1 MESKGLLR
9 VNREPSPHLKY
20 KWWFVAIFVATV
32 VYYLPFVSRQFSGDD
47 WLWLANAKRALTTP
61 LIFLE
66 RPMYGYFRPLNMVL
80 VFLERLILGNHAI
93 LFSFVSVL
101 LHSANVW
108 LLWKVL
114 ERLKMSSA
122 MRFTAVVFFAF
133 YFLNAPAIEWISVAH
148 DLWVTGLC
156 LLVVLKSLD
165 VVERPSWS
173 LFIQIWLLG
182 MAATLIKES
191 GFVSIG
197 LFWAV
202 LLLKGKSPLSRPFR
216 LFTLVAALSYAAFL
230 AGYSATRTVA
240 DREIALNTNTVIN
253 LWYFLVY
260 LITPFAKRI
269 VESVPEQMVGL
280 LKVIK
285 IAATVLLP
293 LCGVYL
299 WRKGGIVC
307 RLFLLWSIAFVA
319 TIAIMRWDVGLFD
332 LYSERTASRFM
343 YTPVL
348 GVSVCLAWLAQK
360 VADRVRVLRWRSVVV
375 LVTTLFIGFNWL
387 AVWQV
392 SGLYQENQ
400 AIANGVIETFESSA
414 SLLATCDSVIVFGDD
429 LPNAPALVVSSRH
442 LEAILYVW
450 FNRGLPVIVT
460 DREPLDGTVA
470 GKPTNVVV
478 FRWDSATR
486 SLIAQDRHHPARH

>member
-1 MESKGLLR
+1 
-9 VNREPSPHLKY
+9 
-20 KWWFVAIFVATV
+20 ATV

-47 WLWLANAKRALTTP
+47 WLWLANAKRALTAP

-80 VFLERLILGNHAI
+80 VFLQRLVLGNHAI
-93 LFSFVSVL
+93 LFSLVSIL

-108 LLWKVL
+108 LLWRVL
-114 ERLKMSSA
+114 ERLKVSSA

-156 LLVVLKSLD
+156 LLVVLKSFE
-165 VVERPSWS
+165 VVEKPSWS
-173 LFIQIWLLG
+173 LFVQIWLLG
-182 MAATLIKES
+182 MAATLVKES

-216 LFTLVAALSYAAFL
+216 VFTLLAALSYAAFL
-230 AGYSATRTVA
+230 VGYSATRTVA
-240 DREIALNTNTVIN
+240 DREIALNAHTVVN

-269 VESVPEQMVGL
+269 VESVPDHVVGM

-285 IAATVLLP
+285 IAATILLP
-293 LCGVYL
+293 VCGVYL
-299 WRKGGIVC
+299 WRKGSVVC
-307 RLFLLWSIAFVA
+307 RLFLLWSIAFVT
-319 TIAIMRWDVGLFD
+319 TIAIMKWDVGLFD

-343 YTPVL
+343 YSPVL
-348 GVSVCLAWLAQK
+348 GVSECLAWLAQK
-360 VADRVRVLRWRSVVV
+360 VADRVQVLRWKYVVAF
-375 LVTTLFIGFNWL
+375 VTLLFIGFNWL
-387 AVWQV
+387 AVRQV
-392 SGLYQENQ
+392 SGLYLENQ
-400 AIANGVIETFESSA
+400 AIANGVIETFKSSA
-414 SLLATCDSVIVFGDD
+414 SSLATCDSVIVFSDD
-429 LPNAPALVVSSRH
+429 LPNTPSLIASPRH
-442 LEAILYVW
+442 LEAILYVS
-450 FNRGLPVIVT
+450 FDRSLSVTVT
-460 DREPLDGTVA
+460 DREPQDSTVT
-470 GKPTNVVV
+470 GKLTNAVV

-486 SLIAQDRHHPARH
+486 SFTAQGRRHPLLN

>member
-1 MESKGLLR
+1 MEDMNPQRANSDSNGHSEYR
-9 VNREPSPHLKY
+9 
-20 KWWFVAIFVATV
+20 WWILAILATVV

-47 WLWLANAKRALTTP
+47 WLWLANAKKALITP

-80 VFLERLILGNHAI
+80 VFIQRLVLGNHAT
-93 LFSFVSVL
+93 LFSLVSIL
-101 LHSANVW
+101 LHAANVW

-114 ERLKMSSA
+114 ERLKVSLV

-156 LLVVLKSLD
+156 LLVVLRSIEA
-165 VVERPSWS
+165 VEKPTWS
-173 LFIQIWLLG
+173 LFVQIWLLG

-202 LLLKGKSPLSRPFR
+202 LVLKGKSPLSRPFR
-216 LFTLVAALSYAAFL
+216 LFTLLAALSYAAFL
-230 AGYSATRTVA
+230 VGYTATRTVA
-240 DREIALNTNTVIN
+240 DREIVLNANTVVN

-269 VESVPEQMVGL
+269 VESVPDQVVVV

-285 IAATVLLP
+285 ITVTVLAP
-293 LCGVYL
+293 LCGIYL
-299 WRKGGIVC
+299 WRKGGIAC
-307 RLFLLWSIAFVA
+307 RLFLLWSMAFVA
-319 TIAIMRWDVGLFD
+319 TIAIMKWDIGLFD

-343 YTPVL
+343 YSPVL
-348 GVSVCLAWLAQK
+348 GVSVCVAWLAQK
-360 VADRVRVLRWRSVVV
+360 VADRVRVLRWKYVVAFVVV
-375 LVTTLFIGFNWL
+375 LFVGLNWL
-387 AVWQV
+387 AVKRV
-392 SGLYQENQ
+392 SGLYLENQ
-400 AIANGVIETFESSA
+400 AIVSNVIKTFTSSA
-414 SLLATCDSVIVFGDD
+414 SSLVNCDSVVVFGEN
-429 LPNAPALVVSSRH
+429 LPNSPSLVASPQH

-450 FNRGLPVIVT
+450 FDRSLPVTVT
-460 DREPLDGTVA
+460 DREPQDESA
-470 GKPTNVVV
+470 NGKPTDAVV
-478 FRWDSATR
+478 FRWDSATQ
-486 SLIAQDRHHPARH
+486 SLIAQDRRNPLLR

>member
-1 MESKGLLR
+1 M
-9 VNREPSPHLKY
+9 
-20 KWWFVAIFVATV
+20 AILAATV

-47 WLWLANAKRALTTP
+47 WLWLANAKRALTAP

-66 RPMYGYFRPLNMVL
+66 RPMYGYFRPLNMVF
-80 VFLERLILGNHAI
+80 VFLQRLVLGDHAI
-93 LFSFVSVL
+93 LFSLVSIL

-108 LLWKVL
+108 LLWRVL
-114 ERLKMSSA
+114 ERLKVSFV
-122 MRFTAVVFFAF
+122 MRFAAVVFFAF

-156 LLVVLKSLD
+156 LLVVLKSLEA
-165 VVERPSWS
+165 VEKPSWS
-173 LFIQIWLLG
+173 LFVQIWLLG
-182 MAATLIKES
+182 IAATLIKES

-216 LFTLVAALSYAAFL
+216 LFTLLAALSFAAFL
-230 AGYSATRTVA
+230 IGYSATRTVA
-240 DREIALNTNTVIN
+240 DREIVLNAHTVVN

-269 VESVPEQMVGL
+269 VESVPEQMIGL

-285 IAATVLLP
+285 IATTVFVP
-293 LCGVYL
+293 LCGIYL
-299 WRKGGIVC
+299 WRKGGMVC
-307 RLFLLWSIAFVA
+307 RLFLLWSIAFIA
-319 TIAIMRWDVGLFD
+319 TIAIMKWDVSLFD

-343 YTPVL
+343 YSPVL
-348 GVSVCLAWLAQK
+348 GVSVCLGWLAQA
-360 VADRVRVLRWRSVVV
+360 VADRFRAFRQKYVVAV
-375 LVTTLFIGFNWL
+375 VAVLFIGLNWL
-387 AVWQV
+387 AVRQV
-392 SGLYQENQ
+392 SGLYLENQ
-400 AIANGVIETFESSA
+400 AVANCIIETFKASA
-414 SLLATCDSVIVFGDD
+414 SSLATCDSVIVFSDD

-450 FNRGLPVIVT
+450 FDRRLSVTVT
-460 DREPLDGTVA
+460 DRELQDGTVI

-478 FRWDSATR
+478 FRWDGATR
-486 SLIAQDRHHPARH
+486 SFTAQDLRQPLLH

>member
-1 MESKGLLR
+1 MNLQRSNSDSSGHSEYR
-9 VNREPSPHLKY
+9 
-20 KWWFVAIFVATV
+20 WWLVAILAAVV

-47 WLWLANAKRALTTP
+47 WLWLANAKRALTAP

-80 VFLERLILGNHAI
+80 IFLQRLVLGNHAI
-93 LFSFVSVL
+93 LFSLVSIL

-108 LLWKVL
+108 LLWRVL
-114 ERLKMSSA
+114 ERLKVSSA
-122 MRFTAVVFFAF
+122 MRCTAVVLFAF

-156 LLVVLKSLD
+156 LLVVLKSL
-165 VVERPSWS
+165 EAAEKPSWS
-173 LFIQIWLLG
+173 LFAQIGLLG

-216 LFTLVAALSYAAFL
+216 LFTLLAALSYAAFL
-230 AGYSATRTVA
+230 VGYSATRTVA
-240 DREIALNTNTVIN
+240 DREIALNANTIVN

-269 VESVPEQMVGL
+269 VESVPDHVVGV

-285 IAATVLLP
+285 ITATIIAP

-299 WRKGGIVC
+299 WRKGGVVC

-319 TIAIMRWDVGLFD
+319 TIAIMKWDVGLFD
-332 LYSERTASRFM
+332 LYSEHTASRFM
-343 YTPVL
+343 YSPVL
-348 GVSVCLAWLAQK
+348 GVSVCVAWLAQK
-360 VADRVRVLRWRSVVV
+360 IADRVRVLRRKYIVASVTV
-375 LVTTLFIGFNWL
+375 LFIAFNWL
-387 AVWQV
+387 AVRHV
-392 SGLYQENQ
+392 SGLYLENQ
-400 AIANGVIETFESSA
+400 AIANGVIETFTSSA
-414 SLLATCDSVIVFGDD
+414 GSLATCDSVIVFGDD
-429 LPNAPALVVSSRH
+429 LSNAPALVASSRH

-450 FNRGLPVIVT
+450 FDRSLAVT
-460 DREPLDGTVA
+460 VTEGEPQDATVA
-470 GKPTNVVV
+470 DKPTNRVV
-478 FRWDSATR
+478 FRWDSKTR
-486 SLIAQDRHHPARH
+486 TFTAQDRRDPPLH